1 MEERT
6 IILHA
11 CPPLEVDKPSPSLTV
26 LKSFLIQQNINAK
39 IIYWNLIFENLK
51 LDFLFDNPDNVGY
64 AFSYSELLFLNYLAI
79 SDNDSLL
86 YETSMLRI

>member
-51 LDFLFDNPDNVGY
+51 LDFLFDNPDTNHSSDQEFYNKYKVF
-64 AFSYSELLFLNYLAI
+64 AELSI
-79 SDNDSLL
+79 
-86 YETSMLRI
+86 LR